1 MTDRLAGK
9 CAIVTGGGRGIGAG
23 ITERF
28 TEEGALVAVIQRN
41 PPLQTALDGPVIY
54 VKADLA
60 RPEQIASALEAAVE
74 RIGGLDILVNNA
86 GIVFE
91 KTVEETTE
99 EDWDRMMNINLKA
112 PFLMTK
118 AAIPHLRRRGKGSIV
133 NIGSIEGLGAN
144 PG

>member
-9 CAIVTGGGRGIGAG
+9 CAIVTGRGRGIGAG

-60 RPEQIASALEAAVE
+60 RPEHSIS
-74 RIGGLDILVNNA
+74 
-86 GIVFE
+86 F
-91 KTVEETTE
+91 
-99 EDWDRMMNINLKA
+99 
-112 PFLMTK
+112 
-118 AAIPHLRRRGKGSIV
+118 GSCR
-133 NIGSIEGLGAN
+133 
-144 PG
+144 